1 MAKKPIKYIL
11 WAIAAISIV
20 VLGYSSYLVWKTA
33 RVAVGYKTK
42 TLCSGVFISKR
53 TPESILSNDLA
64 EGLPSPLQFIIDQI
78 ETEVKEQA
86 TTGNLFN
93 LVTRKAIFLQDLV
106 VLY

>member
-42 TLCSGVFISKR
+42 TLCSGVLFGGNG
-53 TPESILSNDLA
+53 ESSQIRRMDELGA
-64 EGLPSPLQFIIDQI
+64 TAYGLGSL
-78 ETEVKEQA
+78 
-86 TTGNLFN
+86 GHGRLF
-93 LVTRKAIFLQDLV
+93 
-106 VLY
+106 Y